1 MSDDH
6 KKEKHKKEKHN
17 EIECFEDRH
26 NDSLQDTLLNLM
38 ESVAQDEN
46 ALAHLIRAEADKIQA
61 FVGKHCDFPTKP
73 SNNEIIKLNRSV
85 TQLME
90 TIVMK
95 EWLLLKKLED
105 TLEFVKKPKKH
116 KED

>member
-6 KKEKHKKEKHN
+6 KREKHN

-26 NDSLQDTLLNLM
+26 QSSLQDTLIDLM
-38 ESVAQDEN
+38 ESVAREEN

-61 FVGKHCDFPTKP
+61 FVGKYCDFPTKP
-73 SNNEIIKLNRSV
+73 SNNEIIQLNRSV

-105 TLEFVKKPKKH
+105 TLEFVKKPNKR